1 MTLMVINKDVSATAA
16 TINLVNVVHRGSAQV
31 WQLTA
36 ANAIKRLP
44 DVGQRQQLRR
54 HAPAAEH
61 HAVRRARGRPGPY
74 RTGQS
79 ESHPGLEKGR

>member
-36 ANAIKRLP
+36 ANAINRLP
-44 DVGQRQQLRR
+44 DVGFSGNSFAATLPPQSITLFVVPAGAPVPTAPGNLR
-54 HAPAAEH
+54 
-61 HAVRRARGRPGPY
+61 VIRG
-74 RTGQS
+74 
-79 ESHPGLEKGR
+79 